1 MPSGVAVNLA
11 LHASLCAPDI
21 DECAELLEGMR
32 AVLVGDGRIDLI
44 VEIVS
49 VFPEPVL
56 LPQFFE
62 FLIAEQK
69 LDALPHAQLG
79 ARVGKV
85 IMNCARHANGFD
97 PAKYFDLSI
106 QYGLFRDHAELQ
118 MEAGVRLL
126 ADDADK
132 NKLQEASR
140 HLLLALAYFL
150 HEKCYSLAMECLKKL
165 SLISLQLEVADARVL
180 HLEKPVVARLMREKD
195 FPFALTVAVAY
206 DMDTEANWADA
217 IFAQSIAKKG
227 EAFLTAFQYFRPITS
242 ELCQAVVAKFQATAV
257 DDEQKDRMK
266 QFLNNI
272 PNLVERYRIA
282 KSLNFTDQI
291 ETMKEA
297 YPVVCE
303 WCERVLMVK
312 S

>member
-1 MPSGVAVNLA
+1 
-11 LHASLCAPDI
+11 
-21 DECAELLEGMR
+21 
-32 AVLVGDGRIDLI
+32 
-44 VEIVS
+44 
-49 VFPEPVL
+49 
-56 LPQFFE
+56 
-62 FLIAEQK
+62 LIAQQK

-79 ARVGKV
+79 ARVGRV
-85 IMNCARHANGFD
+85 IMNCARHADGFE
-97 PAKYFDLSI
+97 PARYFELTL

-126 ADDADK
+126 ADEADK
-132 NKLQEASR
+132 MKLQDSSR

-180 HLEKPVVARLMREKD
+180 HLDKGTVGKLLRERD

-217 IFAQSIAKKG
+217 IYAQSVAKKG
-227 EAFLTAFQYFRPITS
+227 DEFLTAFQYFRPITA
-242 ELCQAVVAKFQATAV
+242 ELCKAVVQKFQAAPV
-257 DDEQKDRMK
+257 DEEQRDRMK
-266 QFLNNI
+266 QFLNSI

-282 KSLNFTDQI
+282 KALNFADQI
-291 ETMKEA
+291 ENMKEV

-303 WCERVLMVK
+303 WCERVLMAK